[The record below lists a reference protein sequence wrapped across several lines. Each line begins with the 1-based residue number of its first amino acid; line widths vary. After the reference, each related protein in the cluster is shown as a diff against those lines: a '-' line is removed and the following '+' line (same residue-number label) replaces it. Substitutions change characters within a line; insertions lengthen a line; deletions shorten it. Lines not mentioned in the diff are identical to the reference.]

1 MLFYKKTYNQT
12 GIHIWKKLKHLD
24 QFKQTVVPHT
34 FSIILPFLSKMSL
47 TIPKTDQNGTEFKF
61 FLHCGPVGQGHRGLW
76 TTLPMNLTK
85 SDRTMLNRLVRE
97 LEYQKLLVLPQTLS
111 KLKKTEVLALV
122 QPLVKYE

>member
-1 MLFYKKTYNQT
+1 
-12 GIHIWKKLKHLD
+12 
-24 QFKQTVVPHT
+24 
-34 FSIILPFLSKMSL
+34 MSFV
-47 TIPKTDQNGTEFKF
+47 IPKTDQNGTEFKF
-61 FLHCGPVGQGHRGLW
+61 FLHCGYEENRGLW

-97 LEYQKLLVLPQTLS
+97 LEHQKLLVLPRTLS